1 MKNLE
6 NNIANLV
13 QDIEDGRFNP
23 LEGYAN
29 LKVFEKFVKDAINQ
43 IEPLALEEA
52 GNYNEKTFSEFGFQI
67 TKRNGYV
74 SYDFSSNEDVLRLE
88 AELKARKDILKNA
101 SKMGKSIIDEDT
113 GEIYEP
119 CPIKG
124 GTKDTLSIKRID

>member
-6 NNIANLV
+6 NNIADLV
-13 QDIEDGRFNP
+13 QDIEDGNFNP

-52 GNYNEKTFSEFGFQI
+52 GNYNEKTISEFGFQI

-74 SYDFSSNEDVLRLE
+74 TYDFSENEDVRRLE
-88 AELKARKDILKNA
+88 SELKGIKDILKNA
-101 SKMGKSIIDEDT
+101 SRMGKSIVDDNT

-119 CPIKG
+119 CSIKG
-124 GTKDTLSIKRID
+124 GSKDSLSIKKIV